1 MRLLE
6 KLKYQWTDN
15 RRKLLL
21 VLAMIFALGLV
32 IVQSLLLGGHATS
45 SVLMASRAIEA
56 GESVGEDNTERV
68 PLETRVFQRFDYA
81 DGYEGKVAAGK
92 LKPGDLLQASD
103 LVAAT
108 AFFSKKETDYLVSLD
123 LAPEAAASYRF
134 HGGDRVDL
142 IHVTGDQVIPIRIF
156 KAVHVYEMVYE
167 NPKSLYPETVI
178 LRVEEA
184 IRDYIL
190 SHRREGHFEL
200 SP

>member
-1 MRLLE
+1 MM
-6 KLKYQWTDN
+6 
-15 RRKLLL
+15 
-21 VLAMIFALGLV
+21 VALGLV
-32 IVQSLLLGGHATS
+32 IGQSLLLGTHATS
-45 SVLMASRAIEA
+45 PVLMASRRIEA
-56 GESVGEDNTERV
+56 GEVVGEDNTEMV

-92 LKPGDLLQASD
+92 LKPGDLLLESD

-108 AFFSKKETDYLVSLD
+108 AFFSKKETDFLISLA

-134 HGGDRVDL
+134 AGGDRVDL
-142 IHVTGDQVIPIRIF
+142 IHVTGDQAVPIRIF
-156 KAVHVYEMVYE
+156 KAVHVYEMVYD

-184 IRDYIL
+184 VRDYML